1 MPGTLGRDAPRAAG
15 GSGTHHDPSLV
26 VRNMVYRLRRRR
38 KETKQGEADAKWKKK
53 TCRKNNRLD
62 EVFCKRKRPGA
73 TGKSENARVE
83 TPAKKTRPSRRD
95 GNETKTSA
103 KRKYFTTVQ
112 IDDETFSVGDD
123 VYTILE
129 EGFELVEEGD
139 VCQICG
145 KHERDEEVLL
155 ECDRCSRG
163 FHLHC
168 LDPPLDSVPEDEW
181 LCPTCSKDEEIDLKM
196 QRYGQNTARMH
207 FLNGR
212 LGVCRIEAL
221 YQHQSDMTFG
231 FIARWYYLPEDTHTG
246 RQKHH
251 GAREIFI
258 SRHVDEND
266 ASSLVRPCKVYAPEK
281 FQRCC
286 HEDDDVYMCEYEYD
300 PAWQRFRRYRE
311 DDEEWFAEDEY
322 RPMGLVDTS
331 EDEDEDFKPLQEC
344 PGLIAAKA
352 KGKRASNAANVHR
365 GRREGSNQGIGRRQ
379 NIRGL
384 GALQIPEAPR
394 RAPRTVLEK
403 ARHTLTL
410 AAVPKEMP
418 CRGMEREKIKTFI
431 HESVE
436 MGVRCVGRSLYI
448 SGVPG
453 TGKTATVLEV
463 MRSLKKECEDGL
475 IPKFQF
481 VEINGLKLPS
491 PAHAYTRLYEA
502 LTGQYLPPAQAL
514 DLLEQRFSVLGSR
527 GSNSVTVVL
536 VDELDQLVTRNQ
548 SVLYN
553 LFEWPHRQGSR
564 LCVISI
570 ANTMDLPE
578 RMLPRITSRLGF
590 TRLGFSPYS
599 QQQIQ
604 EIVRSRL
611 QGTSAF
617 RPEGIEYASRKVAAV
632 SGDIRRALE
641 LCRRAAEVAEATLR
655 EQGSLTATSANPAQ
669 KGGRGTKQRKD
680 PGIRSV
686 GMREIDTAIKEMFDA
701 SHMQLI
707 KNASKQERIFLA
719 CACIEARKTGLPEVD
734 IDGVYSRIL
743 STCRLNSEEPLSFT
757 QASTAASRLGAVKL
771 IHCTD
776 GWRHRK
782 RKVSLNVPPDDLV
795 HAFKADEE
803 MPWIYQQI
811 SSAIEKD

>member
-1 MPGTLGRDAPRAAG
+1 MAMGNGRQRRERRGKGGMEGTVGC
-15 GSGTHHDPSLV
+15 
-26 VRNMVYRLRRRR
+26 
-38 KETKQGEADAKWKKK
+38 K
-53 TCRKNNRLD
+53 RKNTRLD
-62 EVFCKRKRPGA
+62 EVFRKRRKSSRTPGA
-73 TGKSENARVE
+73 GQVDADK
-83 TPAKKTRPSRRD
+83 PAMKTRTTIQDVRQARKD
-95 GNETKTSA
+95 T
-103 KRKYFTTVQ
+103 KRKYFASVQ
-112 IDDETFSVGDD
+112 VDEETFSVGDN
-123 VYTILE
+123 VYIILE
-129 EGFELVEEGD
+129 DGFELVEEGD

-145 KHERDEEVLL
+145 KHEQDEEVLL

-168 LDPPLDSVPEDEW
+168 LDPPLHSVPEDEW
-181 LCPTCSKDEEIDLKM
+181 FCPTCSNNEEIDLKV
-196 QRYGQNTARMH
+196 QHYGQNTARMH
-207 FLNGR
+207 FLNGK
-212 LGVCRIEAL
+212 LAVCRIEAL
-221 YQHQSDMTFG
+221 YQRQSDMTFW
-231 FIARWYYLPEDTHTG
+231 FTSRWYYLPEDTHTG

-258 SRHVDEND
+258 SRHVDDND
-266 ASSLVRPCKVYAPEK
+266 VSSLVRSCKVYTPEK
-281 FQRCC
+281 FRTCC

-311 DDEEWFAEDEY
+311 DEEEWLAEEEY
-322 RPMGLVDTS
+322 KPMAIMDIS

-344 PGLIAAKA
+344 PGLMAARA
-352 KGKRASNAANVHR
+352 KGRRASNAANVHR

-379 NIRGL
+379 NIKGL
-384 GALQIPEAPR
+384 GTLQIPEAPR
-394 RAPRTVLEK
+394 RAPKTVLEK

-418 CRGMEREKIKTFI
+418 CRGVERDAIRTFI
-431 HESVE
+431 RESVK
-436 MGVRCVGRSLYI
+436 MGSRCVGRSLYI

-463 MRSLKKECEDGL
+463 MRSLKAECEDDV

-491 PAHAYTRLYEA
+491 PGYAYTRLYEA

-514 DLLEQRFSVLGSR
+514 ELLEQRFSVLGSR
-527 GSNSVTVVL
+527 GSSNVTVL
-536 VDELDQLVTRNQ
+536 LIDELDQLVTRNQ

-553 LFEWPHRQGSR
+553 LFEWPHRQGAR

-611 QGTSAF
+611 QGTAAF

-632 SGDIRRALE
+632 SGDVRRALE
-641 LCRRAAEVAEATLR
+641 LCRRAAEVAETDLR
-655 EQGSLTATSANPAQ
+655 DQDVLAAAPAHQGQ
-669 KGGRGTKQRKD
+669 QGGQGKKKQRKD
-680 PGIRSV
+680 AGIGSV
-686 GMREIDTAIKEMFDA
+686 GMKEIDTAIKEMFDA

-734 IDGVYSRIL
+734 MDGVYSRIL
-743 STCRLNSEEPLSFT
+743 SMCRLNSEEPLPFS
-757 QASTAASRLGAVKL
+757 QVSAAASRLGAVKL
-771 IHCTD
+771 VHCTD

-782 RKVSLNVPPDDLV
+782 RKVSLNIPPDDLV
-795 HAFKADEE
+795 HALKADEE
-803 MPWIYQQI
+803 MPWIYQQL
-811 SSAIEKD
+811 SSAVEKD